1 MNYLLRP
8 RIWPFFLASSGVPSA
23 SSGQAH
29 LATTCSNTPR
39 IQHPAVARWH
49 VHLCGLATAIH
60 EISGPGLP
68 KKQKGRVGKNNTG
81 AIRKFYE
88 LIIQKAQRLE
98 FTTHLACF
106 VKHEKY
112 YFAKLILPVI

>member
-1 MNYLLRP
+1 MNHLLRP
-8 RIWPFFLASSGVPSA
+8 RYGRPSWRPRVSDPATYCSS
-23 SSGQAH
+23 
-29 LATTCSNTPR
+29 TPR
-39 IQHPAVARWH
+39 NQHPAVARWH

-60 EISGPGLP
+60 EIFGLGFH
-68 KKQKGRVGKNNTG
+68 KEQNGRVGKNNPG

-88 LIIQKAQRLE
+88 LVIKKAQRLA

-106 VKHEKY
+106 VKYEKY